1 MNTYLKPFE
10 LTLRCLG
17 PVFIGS
23 GEKRTSKEY
32 HVEGDRVYFPD
43 MELLY
48 ADIPAHKRKSFEAF
62 VMNTDGAQA
71 TAPLKEWV
79 EPNAV
84 KLDPAKHR
92 GYEVKIGSIEP
103 RRASRGRGGRMTRK
117 KLTLNEIHAFI
128 KDPLG
133 RPYVPGSTVKGMLR
147 SIYLQS
153 LVHKRTAQPVRV
165 PGHQTRE
172 HRQYGERFERK
183 ELRKSGRPNTR
194 PQDAVND
201 LFQAIRVTDSPAL
214 RTSDLLIC
222 QKMDMNVHG
231 KPDGLPL
238 FRECLAPGTS
248 ISHRVVVDTSPT
260 ARGGWREGERF
271 LETLAETAAS
281 VNQARYAEYRAMY
294 PGVNAIVGPIV
305 YLGGGAGYRSKTFVT
320 DQDDM
325 AKVLDAQFGKVVKHV
340 DKTRE
345 LRVSPLVLKRTKID
359 NICYEMGQWRAVDQE
374 SRMILF
380 SPIGTA
386 DPITALG
393 DGPML
398 HIVRHYRP
406 IVVVLFLSAEIAAF
420 ENADR
425 RYSAA
430 ITRLA
435 PETDVRIVT
444 YTNPSVHRFDLF
456 VPVFRNHLVELSAE
470 FPDRTILL
478 NTSSGTPAMQ
488 AALVAINV
496 FGIPRTTAVQVSTPA
511 RALSKPG
518 DRESPDAYDLEL
530 MWDANDDN
538 QPGAPNR
545 CFEATSAALGALLE
559 RANLKQLIVSYDY
572 SAAVTIAADSRLPD
586 QVSNLIRG
594 AMHRSRLE
602 HLVAPKFFKD
612 TAFTYDPANK
622 VAEYISALALLA
634 KREQWAEFAR
644 SATPAITIVLR
655 AAVAKHL
662 PEDRYLDDMGRVD
675 RRKLEREPEIRCAL
689 KHPPKSPNAEWYLYT
704 KDWLALLRQFAPDR
718 VGALEVLGR
727 FESRVRN
734 TAAHEIVSISED
746 RITKDG
752 GLLPEQLLKILARE
766 TGADLTLYDRLNDE
780 IIRQI
785 DMAPLG

>member
-1 MNTYLKPFE
+1 
-10 LTLRCLG
+10 
-17 PVFIGS
+17 
-23 GEKRTSKEY
+23 
-32 HVEGDRVYFPD
+32 
-43 MELLY
+43 
-48 ADIPAHKRKSFEAF
+48 
-62 VMNTDGAQA
+62 
-71 TAPLKEWV
+71 
-79 EPNAV
+79 
-84 KLDPAKHR
+84 
-92 GYEVKIGSIEP
+92 
-103 RRASRGRGGRMTRK
+103 
-117 KLTLNEIHAFI
+117 
-128 KDPLG
+128 
-133 RPYVPGSTVKGMLR
+133 
-147 SIYLQS
+147 
-153 LVHKRTAQPVRV
+153 
-165 PGHQTRE
+165 
-172 HRQYGERFERK
+172 
-183 ELRKSGRPNTR
+183 
-194 PQDAVND
+194 
-201 LFQAIRVTDSPAL
+201 
-214 RTSDLLIC
+214 
-222 QKMDMNVHG
+222 
-231 KPDGLPL
+231 
-238 FRECLAPGTS
+238 
-248 ISHRVVVDTSPT
+248 
-260 ARGGWREGERF
+260 
-271 LETLAETAAS
+271 
-281 VNQARYAEYRAMY
+281 
-294 PGVNAIVGPIV
+294 
-305 YLGGGAGYRSKTFVT
+305 
-320 DQDDM
+320 
-325 AKVLDAQFGKVVKHV
+325 
-340 DKTRE
+340 
-345 LRVSPLVLKRTKID
+345 
-359 NICYEMGQWRAVDQE
+359 
-374 SRMILF
+374 MILF

-622 VAEYISALALLA
+622 VAEYISALVLLA

>member
-1 MNTYLKPFE
+1 
-10 LTLRCLG
+10 
-17 PVFIGS
+17 
-23 GEKRTSKEY
+23 
-32 HVEGDRVYFPD
+32 
-43 MELLY
+43 
-48 ADIPAHKRKSFEAF
+48 
-62 VMNTDGAQA
+62 
-71 TAPLKEWV
+71 
-79 EPNAV
+79 
-84 KLDPAKHR
+84 
-92 GYEVKIGSIEP
+92 
-103 RRASRGRGGRMTRK
+103 
-117 KLTLNEIHAFI
+117 
-128 KDPLG
+128 
-133 RPYVPGSTVKGMLR
+133 
-147 SIYLQS
+147 
-153 LVHKRTAQPVRV
+153 
-165 PGHQTRE
+165 
-172 HRQYGERFERK
+172 
-183 ELRKSGRPNTR
+183 
-194 PQDAVND
+194 
-201 LFQAIRVTDSPAL
+201 
-214 RTSDLLIC
+214 
-222 QKMDMNVHG
+222 
-231 KPDGLPL
+231 
-238 FRECLAPGTS
+238 
-248 ISHRVVVDTSPT
+248 
-260 ARGGWREGERF
+260 
-271 LETLAETAAS
+271 
-281 VNQARYAEYRAMY
+281 
-294 PGVNAIVGPIV
+294 
-305 YLGGGAGYRSKTFVT
+305 
-320 DQDDM
+320 
-325 AKVLDAQFGKVVKHV
+325 
-340 DKTRE
+340 
-345 LRVSPLVLKRTKID
+345 
-359 NICYEMGQWRAVDQE
+359 
-374 SRMILF
+374 MILF

-406 IVVVLFLSAEIAAF
+406 TVVVLFLSAEIAAF

-435 PETDVRIVT
+435 PETDVRAVIHT
-444 YTNPSVHRFDLF
+444 DPSVHRFDLF
-456 VPVFRNHLVELSAE
+456 VPIFRDHLAQLSSE
-470 FPDRTILL
+470 FPDTTILL

-511 RALSKPG
+511 RASSKPG
-518 DRESPDAYDLEL
+518 DRESPDTYDLEL

-538 QPGAPNR
+538 EPAASNR
-545 CFEATSAALGALLE
+545 CFETTSAALGALLE
-559 RANLKQLIVSYDY
+559 RANLKQLIASYDY

-586 QVSNLIRG
+586 HVSNLIRG

-602 HLVAPKFFKD
+602 HLVAPRFFKG
-612 TAFTYDPANK
+612 TVFTYDPANK
-622 VAEYISALALLA
+622 VAEYVSALALLA

-644 SATPAITIVLR
+644 AATPAITIVLR

>member
-1 MNTYLKPFE
+1 
-10 LTLRCLG
+10 
-17 PVFIGS
+17 
-23 GEKRTSKEY
+23 
-32 HVEGDRVYFPD
+32 
-43 MELLY
+43 
-48 ADIPAHKRKSFEAF
+48 
-62 VMNTDGAQA
+62 
-71 TAPLKEWV
+71 
-79 EPNAV
+79 
-84 KLDPAKHR
+84 
-92 GYEVKIGSIEP
+92 
-103 RRASRGRGGRMTRK
+103 
-117 KLTLNEIHAFI
+117 
-128 KDPLG
+128 
-133 RPYVPGSTVKGMLR
+133 
-147 SIYLQS
+147 
-153 LVHKRTAQPVRV
+153 
-165 PGHQTRE
+165 
-172 HRQYGERFERK
+172 
-183 ELRKSGRPNTR
+183 
-194 PQDAVND
+194 
-201 LFQAIRVTDSPAL
+201 
-214 RTSDLLIC
+214 
-222 QKMDMNVHG
+222 
-231 KPDGLPL
+231 
-238 FRECLAPGTS
+238 
-248 ISHRVVVDTSPT
+248 
-260 ARGGWREGERF
+260 
-271 LETLAETAAS
+271 
-281 VNQARYAEYRAMY
+281 
-294 PGVNAIVGPIV
+294 
-305 YLGGGAGYRSKTFVT
+305 
-320 DQDDM
+320 
-325 AKVLDAQFGKVVKHV
+325 
-340 DKTRE
+340 
-345 LRVSPLVLKRTKID
+345 
-359 NICYEMGQWRAVDQE
+359 
-374 SRMILF
+374 MILF

-634 KREQWAEFAR
+634 KREQWAEFADQLPR
-644 SATPAITIVLR
+644 QSLSCSGRLWQNTFRRTAISTTWAASTAESWKESRRYGARSSTLRNRQTRSGTSTPRTGSHCSANSHPIELVLLKYSEGSRAGSATPQHTRSSQSVRIASR
-655 AAVAKHL
+655 RMAAFSQNN
-662 PEDRYLDDMGRVD
+662 
-675 RRKLEREPEIRCAL
+675 C
-689 KHPPKSPNAEWYLYT
+689 
-704 KDWLALLRQFAPDR
+704 
-718 VGALEVLGR
+718 
-727 FESRVRN
+727 
-734 TAAHEIVSISED
+734 
-746 RITKDG
+746 
-752 GLLPEQLLKILARE
+752 
-766 TGADLTLYDRLNDE
+766 
-780 IIRQI
+780 
-785 DMAPLG
+785 

>member
-1 MNTYLKPFE
+1 
-10 LTLRCLG
+10 
-17 PVFIGS
+17 
-23 GEKRTSKEY
+23 
-32 HVEGDRVYFPD
+32 
-43 MELLY
+43 
-48 ADIPAHKRKSFEAF
+48 
-62 VMNTDGAQA
+62 
-71 TAPLKEWV
+71 
-79 EPNAV
+79 
-84 KLDPAKHR
+84 
-92 GYEVKIGSIEP
+92 
-103 RRASRGRGGRMTRK
+103 
-117 KLTLNEIHAFI
+117 
-128 KDPLG
+128 
-133 RPYVPGSTVKGMLR
+133 
-147 SIYLQS
+147 
-153 LVHKRTAQPVRV
+153 
-165 PGHQTRE
+165 
-172 HRQYGERFERK
+172 
-183 ELRKSGRPNTR
+183 
-194 PQDAVND
+194 
-201 LFQAIRVTDSPAL
+201 
-214 RTSDLLIC
+214 
-222 QKMDMNVHG
+222 
-231 KPDGLPL
+231 
-238 FRECLAPGTS
+238 
-248 ISHRVVVDTSPT
+248 
-260 ARGGWREGERF
+260 
-271 LETLAETAAS
+271 
-281 VNQARYAEYRAMY
+281 
-294 PGVNAIVGPIV
+294 
-305 YLGGGAGYRSKTFVT
+305 
-320 DQDDM
+320 
-325 AKVLDAQFGKVVKHV
+325 
-340 DKTRE
+340 
-345 LRVSPLVLKRTKID
+345 
-359 NICYEMGQWRAVDQE
+359 
-374 SRMILF
+374 MILF

-622 VAEYISALALLA
+622 VAEYISVRCWQSASNGLNSHDQLPRQSLSCSGRLWQNTFRRTAISTTWAASTAESWKESRRYGARSSTLRNRQTRSGTSTPRTGSHCSANSHPIELVLLKYSEGSRA
-634 KREQWAEFAR
+634 G
-644 SATPAITIVLR
+644 SATPQHTRSSQSVRIASR
-655 AAVAKHL
+655 RMAAFSQNN
-662 PEDRYLDDMGRVD
+662 
-675 RRKLEREPEIRCAL
+675 C
-689 KHPPKSPNAEWYLYT
+689 
-704 KDWLALLRQFAPDR
+704 
-718 VGALEVLGR
+718 
-727 FESRVRN
+727 
-734 TAAHEIVSISED
+734 
-746 RITKDG
+746 
-752 GLLPEQLLKILARE
+752 
-766 TGADLTLYDRLNDE
+766 
-780 IIRQI
+780 
-785 DMAPLG
+785 

>member
-1 MNTYLKPFE
+1 MNTYLKPFG

-359 NICYEMGQWRAVDQE
+359 NICYEMGQC
-374 SRMILF
+374 
-380 SPIGTA
+380 
-386 DPITALG
+386 
-393 DGPML
+393 
-398 HIVRHYRP
+398 
-406 IVVVLFLSAEIAAF
+406 
-420 ENADR
+420 
-425 RYSAA
+425 
-430 ITRLA
+430 
-435 PETDVRIVT
+435 
-444 YTNPSVHRFDLF
+444 
-456 VPVFRNHLVELSAE
+456 ELSIRRAE
-470 FPDRTILL
+470 
-478 NTSSGTPAMQ
+478 
-488 AALVAINV
+488 
-496 FGIPRTTAVQVSTPA
+496 
-511 RALSKPG
+511 
-518 DRESPDAYDLEL
+518 
-530 MWDANDDN
+530 
-538 QPGAPNR
+538 
-545 CFEATSAALGALLE
+545 
-559 RANLKQLIVSYDY
+559 
-572 SAAVTIAADSRLPD
+572 
-586 QVSNLIRG
+586 
-594 AMHRSRLE
+594 
-602 HLVAPKFFKD
+602 
-612 TAFTYDPANK
+612 
-622 VAEYISALALLA
+622 
-634 KREQWAEFAR
+634 
-644 SATPAITIVLR
+644 
-655 AAVAKHL
+655 
-662 PEDRYLDDMGRVD
+662 
-675 RRKLEREPEIRCAL
+675 
-689 KHPPKSPNAEWYLYT
+689 
-704 KDWLALLRQFAPDR
+704 
-718 VGALEVLGR
+718 
-727 FESRVRN
+727 
-734 TAAHEIVSISED
+734 
-746 RITKDG
+746 
-752 GLLPEQLLKILARE
+752 
-766 TGADLTLYDRLNDE
+766 
-780 IIRQI
+780 
-785 DMAPLG
+785 

>member
-1 MNTYLKPFE
+1 
-10 LTLRCLG
+10 
-17 PVFIGS
+17 
-23 GEKRTSKEY
+23 
-32 HVEGDRVYFPD
+32 
-43 MELLY
+43 
-48 ADIPAHKRKSFEAF
+48 
-62 VMNTDGAQA
+62 
-71 TAPLKEWV
+71 
-79 EPNAV
+79 
-84 KLDPAKHR
+84 
-92 GYEVKIGSIEP
+92 
-103 RRASRGRGGRMTRK
+103 
-117 KLTLNEIHAFI
+117 
-128 KDPLG
+128 
-133 RPYVPGSTVKGMLR
+133 
-147 SIYLQS
+147 
-153 LVHKRTAQPVRV
+153 
-165 PGHQTRE
+165 
-172 HRQYGERFERK
+172 
-183 ELRKSGRPNTR
+183 
-194 PQDAVND
+194 
-201 LFQAIRVTDSPAL
+201 
-214 RTSDLLIC
+214 
-222 QKMDMNVHG
+222 
-231 KPDGLPL
+231 
-238 FRECLAPGTS
+238 
-248 ISHRVVVDTSPT
+248 
-260 ARGGWREGERF
+260 
-271 LETLAETAAS
+271 
-281 VNQARYAEYRAMY
+281 
-294 PGVNAIVGPIV
+294 
-305 YLGGGAGYRSKTFVT
+305 
-320 DQDDM
+320 
-325 AKVLDAQFGKVVKHV
+325 
-340 DKTRE
+340 
-345 LRVSPLVLKRTKID
+345 
-359 NICYEMGQWRAVDQE
+359 
-374 SRMILF
+374 MILF

-662 PEDRYLDDMGRVD
+662 PEDRYLDDM
-675 RRKLEREPEIRCAL
+675 AA
-689 KHPPKSPNAEWYLYT
+689 STAESW
-704 KDWLALLRQFAPDR
+704 K
-718 VGALEVLGR
+718 
-727 FESRVRN
+727 ESRRYGARSSTLRN
-734 TAAHEIVSISED
+734 RQTRSGTSTPRTGSHCSANSHPIELV
-746 RITKDG
+746 
-752 GLLPEQLLKILARE
+752 LLKYSEGSRAGSATPQHTRSSQSVRIASR
-766 TGADLTLYDRLNDE
+766 R
-780 IIRQI
+780 
-785 DMAPLG
+785 MAAFSQNNC